1 MRSKNLSALLLLP
14 SLLIRHLLLGL
25 IQVYRYTISPF
36 LGQRCR
42 FYPTCS
48 AYAAEALTRYGVI
61 KGLWLSL
68 KRVLRCHPFHPG
80 GHDPVP

>member
-61 KGLWLSL
+61 KGSWLSL
-68 KRVLRCHPFHPG
+68 KRVLRCHPFHAG